1 MKPITLI
8 GALLVFSLSANAN
21 ESCDEKAEMQRCAG
35 EYRRS
40 AEENKKAALGECEL
54 GAPELVKLAA
64 LKVVN
69 ARHSIGAIEEQLAS
83 AYEAGDKAQVQ
94 KLYSQKHDAE
104 LAYEFSEK
112 EKKVAYVSQQLAE
125 LTKAMPES
133 AEVKQLNAKIEA
145 DLRQYLENAQK
156 QMEFSKEQ
164 ARLEKN
170 LESIDFKIEIIKK
183 REELKQLES
192 KASLGG

>member
-8 GALLVFSLSANAN
+8 TTLLALSLSVSAN

-35 EYRRS
+35 EYRKC
-40 AEENKKAALGECEL
+40 AEENKKAALDECEL
-54 GAPELVKLAA
+54 SAPEPVKLAA

-83 AYEAGDKAQVQ
+83 AYESGDKAKIQ
-94 KLYSQKHDAE
+94 KLYTQKHDAE
-104 LAYEFSEK
+104 LACEFSEK
-112 EKKVAYVSQQLAE
+112 EKKVAYVSQQLVE
-125 LTKAMPES
+125 LIKSMPES
-133 AEVKQLNAKIEA
+133 AEVKQLNAKTEA

-170 LESIDFKIEIIKK
+170 LEAIDFKIEIIQK
-183 REELKQLES
+183 REELKQLEN
-192 KASLGG
+192 KANVGG